1 MVISLNQNLQDSLSN
16 LLTSTQSQA
25 RNVAF
30 NIQFANL
37 QDTAIRRLNAE
48 IVEAENVASRQSRL
62 DRIQELTDQLTDR
75 RAQVSEFEFL
85 NTSNN
90 QRFSTISTLA
100 TNASIALELGDTD
113 ADALGASEITSYEA
127 VLANLETEVN
137 RLVETSDPEFF
148 DGSHATILKSKFE
161 ELQALTPVEGTI
173 DAEGSES
180 TTNDNRAIIDLVEEI
195 SLAAG
200 AAADTTA
207 TLNLMADNVI
217 DQIDSKIKKLRVE
230 STEISVEQAVEAEFE
245 VQRLKTEYATFLQAI
260 EIGFDFA
267 SQSADKLAAAMDP
280 DNFSSNTVLSLVV

>member
-30 NIQFANL
+30 NIQFAAL
-37 QDTAIRRLNAE
+37 QDTVIRRLNAE
-48 IVEAENVASRQSRL
+48 IVEVENITGRQSQL
-62 DRIQELTDQLTDR
+62 NRIQQVTDQLNDR

-100 TNASIALELGDTD
+100 TNASIALELGDSD
-113 ADALGASEITSYEA
+113 PDNLSASEITTYES
-127 VLANLETEVN
+127 VLASLVTETN

-148 DGSHATILKSKFE
+148 DGSHATILKSKLE
-161 ELQALTPVEGTI
+161 ELQALTPTEGTI
-173 DAEGSES
+173 DEEGSES
-180 TTNDNRAIIDLVEEI
+180 STNDNRAILDLLDDI
-195 SLAAG
+195 ALAAG

-217 DQIDSKIKKLRVE
+217 DQIDRKLKKLRIE
-230 STEISVEQAVEAEFE
+230 SSEISVEQAVEAEFE

-267 SQSADKLAAAMDP
+267 SQSADRLVEAMDP
-280 DNFSSNTVLSLVV
+280 DNFSSNTVLSLIV